1 MKVFID
7 DADIRNIRTLCEYY
21 PTDGVTTNP
30 SILAKTGRNP
40 KDTLTEIRQTI
51 GPDALL
57 FAQALAP
64 TAEGMIEDAKRILEW
79 CGAENTVV
87 KIPAVR
93 EGIKAIR
100 LLKDLGIETCGTVVY
115 TPMQA
120 FLAAKAGASYVAP
133 YVNRIDNIGYDGI
146 RLTKEIQDIMDN
158 NGETCEVLAASFKNS
173 LQVLELCAYGIDAVT
188 VSPDVF
194 EGFVR
199 NLAIDGAV
207 QAFAE
212 DFRRLTGKET
222 MAEL

>member
-1 MKVFID
+1 MKLFID
-7 DADIRNIRTLCEYY
+7 DANTANIKTLYEYY
-21 PTDGVTTNP
+21 PVDGVTTNP

-40 KDTLTEIRQTI
+40 KETLQEIRQII
-51 GPDALL
+51 GPDAIL

-64 TAEGMIEDAKRILEW
+64 TAEGMVADAKRIVEW
-79 CGAENTVV
+79 CGAANTIV
-87 KIPAVR
+87 KIPAIR

-100 LLKDLGIETCGTVVY
+100 LLKELGIETCGTVVY

-158 NGETCEVLAASFKNS
+158 NGMACEVLAASFKNS
-173 LQVLELCAYGIDAVT
+173 LQVVELCAYGIDAVT
-188 VSPDVF
+188 ASPDVF
-194 EGFVR
+194 EGFIR

-207 QAFAE
+207 EAFAE
-212 DFRRLTGKET
+212 DFRKLTGKET
-222 MAEL
+222 VADL